1 MTKPK
6 RFRSVLASEMEAF
19 LRFKQNMGQSYDR
32 GVYTLRSFD
41 GYVAEHHC
49 GRGPLDWPDLVSG
62 WLSRVPT
69 RKSMTVASYLTA
81 IRQFCL
87 FRRRYEPGSFVP
99 DCGWAAP
106 TTKTKFLPSILLSSQ
121 VAELIDRTREL
132 KNLPLRRRGIRALI
146 CLLYSTGLRLGEA
159 LRLRWTDVDW
169 KGRCFFI
176 RMSKGRSRWVPFRI
190 DLGKELE
197 KYIEERRPYVGQN
210 PESWLFCRA
219 DGSAYSVPSASCTIR
234 ELMRQAGFKP
244 AQGRVGPRPH
254 DFRHGFARERLRL
267 WYRSGADLQRRLPD
281 LSVYLGH
288 QNLLGTE
295 VYLKA
300 APDLLAVASRRMAAR
315 FRKARR

>member
-1 MTKPK
+1 MTK
-6 RFRSVLASEMEAF
+6 RFQSLLASEMEAF
-19 LRFKQNMGQSYDR
+19 LRFQQNLGHSYIR
-32 GVYTLRSFD
+32 RVYTLRSFD

-49 GRGPLDWPDLVSG
+49 GCGPLDWQGLVSG
-62 WLSRVPT
+62 WLSRVPA
-69 RKSMTVASYLTA
+69 RKSITVTSELAA

-106 TTKTKFLPSILLSSQ
+106 TTKTKFLSSILLSSQ

-132 KNLPLRRRGIRALI
+132 KDLPLRRSGMRALI
-146 CLLYSTGLRLGEA
+146 CMLYSTGLRLGEA

-169 KGRCFFI
+169 KERCFFI
-176 RMSKGRSRWVPFRI
+176 RMSKGRSRWVPFRV
-190 DLGKELE
+190 DLGKELD
-197 KYIEERRPYVGQN
+197 KYIEERRRHVGQN
-210 PESWLFCRA
+210 PESFLLCRA
-219 DGSAYSVPSASCTIR
+219 DGSAYSVLSASCTIR

-244 AQGRVGPRPH
+244 ARGRVGPRPH
-254 DFRHGFARERLRL
+254 DLRHGFARERLRL
-267 WYRSGADLQRRLPD
+267 WYRSGANLQRRLPD

-295 VYLKA
+295 IYLKA

-315 FRKARR
+315 FRKAQQ